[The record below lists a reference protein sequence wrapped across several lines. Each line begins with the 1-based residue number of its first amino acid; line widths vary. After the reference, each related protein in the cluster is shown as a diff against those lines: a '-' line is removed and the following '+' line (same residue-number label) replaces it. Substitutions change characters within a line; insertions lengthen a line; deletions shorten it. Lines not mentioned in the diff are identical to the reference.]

1 MDSFFPDKKL
11 SKWLVNFIKTTI
23 IYFLIIT
30 IIPLII
36 AKTFN
41 AEFLKGGIFLLYI
54 FVFIINLVINL
65 IGYLQLKYLYIT
77 LSISLLF
84 SSLLGNIYTINT
96 FAGWEYL
103 ASTLIFGL
111 HLTIGLIIGIITEL
125 IFRKKDET
133 TQFLNISINKTY
145 KKILIGLIILFLLV
159 LTFITVTLETSMYN
173 EGPEVNNSLDF
184 ELKYSEGNHE
194 YEETIIINNNKNFN
208 YKLAYHNLSPEG
220 EIIKDI
226 QKQKDFQISEKEFED
241 LKNYVIKTNN
251 FLNLPEDLSTNKDI
265 LDAPAGFI
273 TVSYNKKT
281 FKKGGYYPF
290 DNENFQNISNY
301 LFEILERYTL

>member
-1 MDSFFPDKKL
+1 MNTFYPNKKL
-11 SKWLVNFIKTTI
+11 SKWLINFLKTTI

-36 AKTFN
+36 ASVFN
-41 AEFLKGGIFLLYI
+41 AEFLKGGVFLLYL
-54 FVFIINLVINL
+54 FVFIINLIINL

-77 LSISLLF
+77 LSISILF

-103 ASTLIFGL
+103 ASTLVFGL
-111 HLTIGLIIGIITEL
+111 HLTIGLIIGVITEL

-133 TQFLNISINKTY
+133 TQFFNISINKTY
-145 KKILIGLIILFLLV
+145 KKILISLIILFLLV
-159 LTFITVTLETSMYN
+159 LVFITFTLETSMYN

-184 ELKYSEGNHE
+184 ELEYSEGNHE
-194 YEETIIINNNKNFN
+194 YEENIEIDNNKNFN
-208 YKLAYHNLSPEG
+208 YKLAYHNMSPEG

-226 QKQKDFQISEKEFED
+226 QKQKDFLISEKEFMD
-241 LKNYVIKTNN
+241 LKKYVIKTNN
-251 FLNLPEDLSTNKDI
+251 FLNLPKDLSTSKDI

-273 TVSYNKKT
+273 TIKYGEKT

-290 DNENFQNISNY
+290 DNENFQNISSY
-301 LFEILERYTL
+301 LFNILERYTS

>member
-41 AEFLKGGIFLLYI
+41 AKFLKGGIFLLYI